1 MKRIYLT
8 VAAMLVASFPALSHG
23 SAKSAMQ
30 VEQPEVKV
38 DAKVLDSYVGSY
50 SFKADVVFEVS
61 LEKGTLKLKAPGQE
75 RVSLVATSNSDFKVA
90 TDPNVSLTFKAD
102 EKGQIVGMT
111 VHQNGEHYAKKISST
126 VRASKFNADDL
137 NSYIGEYEIQPGSVL
152 IVTNEGGK
160 LMAQPTGNEK
170 IEFKHDSE
178 LTFSEDSVPA
188 KLTFALNDQD
198 QVSGVTIYLADKV
211 FKAKK
216 TK

>member
-1 MKRIYLT
+1 MKRIYLA
-8 VAAMLVASFPALSHG
+8 VAFLLFAATPALSTFQTPQ
-23 SAKSAMQ
+23 S
-30 VEQPEVKV
+30 EVKV

-50 SFKADVVFEVS
+50 AFKADVVFEVS
-61 LEKGTLKLKAPGQE
+61 LDKGVLRLKAPGQE
-75 RVSLVATSNSDFKVA
+75 RVSLVATSNTDFKVA

-111 VHQNGEHYAKKISST
+111 VHQNGEHYAKKVSST
-126 VRASKFNADDL
+126 VRASKFNSDDL
-137 NSYIGEYEIQPGSVL
+137 NSYVGEYEIQPGSVL

-188 KLTFALNDQD
+188 KLTFALNDQE